1 MNIINGGFS
10 EFQGNSFSKGKS
22 KPKPKPKFKED
33 EIEEQIK
40 INKWLLFLL

>member
-1 MNIINGGFS
+1 MNIINGGF
-10 EFQGNSFSKGKS
+10 S